1 MGIFAGI
8 VLKVNIKFKISDIFT
23 MLIYFSV

>member
-8 VLKVNIKFKISDIFT
+8 VLKVNIKFEISDIFT